1 MSTNVPPV
9 AQDLDTLCVNTI
21 RTLAADAVQEANS
34 GHPGMPMGAAP
45 MAYALWM
52 RFLCFNPQDPAW
64 PNRDRFVLSAGHGSM
79 LLYALL
85 HLTGHAL
92 SLEDIKQFRQWGS
105 VTPGHPEFGHTP
117 GVETTT
123 GPLGQGFGNA
133 VGMALAEAR
142 LAAEFNR
149 PGHDIIDHRT
159 YVIAS
164 DGDIMEGVQS
174 EAASIAGH
182 LGLHKLTVL
191 YDDNLITIDG
201 STDLTFSED
210 VEKRYES
217 YGWHVQFVEDGNDI
231 AALTCALTSTEAED
245 DRPSLIRIRTNIGYG
260 SPNRQDTSKSHG
272 EPLGEEEVRLTK
284 ENLDWPTTAKFEVPV
299 EVAAHFRAA
308 GERGGSLQQ
317 QWQELWDSYR
327 RTHESEADELKRR
340 LDGRLADGWDEDL
353 PLFVAEDGPI
363 ATRAASGKAL
373 NALAVRLPELMGG
386 SADLAGSNKTD
397 IVGETDFNK
406 GVYDARNIRFGVREH
421 GMGAILNG
429 MALHRGF
436 IPYGGT
442 FLIFSDY
449 MRPSIRLAA
458 LMGQRVIYVYT
469 HDSIGVG
476 EDGPTHQPIE
486 HLASLRA
493 LPGLVVI
500 RPADANET
508 SEAWRVAVQCPE
520 VPTALVLTRQKL
532 PILSSIVE
540 DVAIAADLARGAYV
554 LVENRSGEPDIILL
568 ASGSE
573 VHIVLQVWQ
582 RLIASGV
589 GARVVSM
596 PSWELF
602 EQQDESYRNKVLP
615 PNVEKRLAVEA
626 GTSFGWSRYIGL
638 SGEVIGIDRY
648 GASAPGGTNMER
660 FGFTPD
666 NIEKRARALL
676 AT

>member
-1 MSTNVPPV
+1 MSTNASPA

-21 RTLAADAVQEANS
+21 RTLAADAVQKANS
-34 GHPGMPMGAAP
+34 GHPGMPMGTAP
-45 MAYALWM
+45 MAYALWT
-52 RFLCFNPQDPAW
+52 RFLRFNPQDPAW

-85 HLTGHAL
+85 HLTGYDL
-92 SLEDIKQFRQWGS
+92 SLEDIKQFRQWDS
-105 VTPGHPEFGHTP
+105 ATPGHPELGHTP

-174 EAASIAGH
+174 EAASFAGH

-210 VEKRYES
+210 VEKRYEA
-217 YGWHVQFVEDGNDI
+217 YGWHVQFVEDGNDVD
-231 AALTCALTSTEAED
+231 ALTAAVAAANAEAE
-245 DRPSLIRIRTNIGYG
+245 RPSLIRVRTNIGYG

-284 ENLDWPTTAKFEVPV
+284 ENLGWPAEASFEVPV
-299 EVAAHFRAA
+299 AAAAHFRAA
-308 GERGGSLQQ
+308 GERGDSLQS
-317 QWQELWDSYR
+317 QWQKRLDAYR
-327 RTHESEADELKRR
+327 TDHEADADELQRR
-340 LDGRLADGWDEDL
+340 LDGRLADGWDADL
-353 PLFVAEDGPI
+353 PQFAAEDGPI

-373 NALAVRLPELMGG
+373 NALATRLPELMGG

-397 IVGETDFNK
+397 IDGEADFNK
-406 GVYDARNIRFGVREH
+406 GAYDARNIRFGIREH
-421 GMGAILNG
+421 AMGAILNG
-429 MALHRGF
+429 MVLHRGF

-469 HDSIGVG
+469 HDSIGLG

-493 LPGLVVI
+493 MPGLLVI

-508 SEAWRVAVQCPE
+508 SEAWRVAVQRSDA
-520 VPTALVLTRQKL
+520 PTALVLTRQKL
-532 PILSSIVE
+532 PVLSSIVA
-540 DVAIAADLARGAYV
+540 DVAAAGELARGAYV
-554 LVENRSGEPDIILL
+554 LADSPSSLPEIILL

-573 VHIVLQVWQ
+573 VHVALQAWQ
-582 RLIASGV
+582 RLTADGV
-589 GARVVSM
+589 GARLVSM

-602 EQQDESYRNKVLP
+602 EEQDGSYRDAVLP
-615 PNVEKRLAVEA
+615 PSVEKRLAIEA
-626 GTSFGWSRYIGL
+626 GSSFGWSRYVGL
-638 SGEVIGIDRY
+638 SGDVIGIDRF
-648 GASAPGGTNMER
+648 GASSPGSTNMEE

-666 NIEKRARALL
+666 NVERRARALL
-676 AT
+676 MS

>member
-1 MSTNVPPV
+1 MSTNASPV
-9 AQDLDTLCVNTI
+9 AQDLDTLCINTI
-21 RTLAADAVQEANS
+21 RTLAADAVQKANS

-45 MAYALWM
+45 MAYALWT
-52 RFLCFNPQDPAW
+52 RFLRFNPQDTAW

-85 HLTGHAL
+85 HLTGHDL
-92 SLEDIKQFRQWGS
+92 SVEDIKKFRQWGS
-105 VTPGHPEFGHTP
+105 ATPGHPEFGHTP

-133 VGMALAEAR
+133 VGMALAEVR

-182 LGLHKLTVL
+182 FGLHKLTVL

-210 VEKRYES
+210 VEKRYEA
-217 YGWHVQFVEDGNDI
+217 YGWHVQSVDDGNDVDAVT
-231 AALTCALTSTEAED
+231 AAVAAANAEAE
-245 DRPSLIRIRTNIGYG
+245 RPSLIRVRTNIGYG

-272 EPLGEEEVRLTK
+272 EALGEEEVRLTK
-284 ENLDWPTTAKFEVPV
+284 ENLGWPAAASFDVPA

-308 GERGGSLQQ
+308 GERGDSLQS
-317 QWQELWDSYR
+317 QWQERLDAYR
-327 RTHESEADELKRR
+327 ADHEADADELQRR
-340 LDGRLADGWDEDL
+340 LEGRLADGWDADL
-353 PLFVAEDGPI
+353 PLFAAEDGPI

-373 NALAVRLPELMGG
+373 NALALRLPELMGG

-397 IVGETDFNK
+397 IDGETDFNK
-406 GVYDARNIRFGVREH
+406 GAFDGRNIRFGIREH
-421 GMGAILNG
+421 ALGTILNG

-469 HDSIGVG
+469 HDSIGLG

-486 HLASLRA
+486 QLASLRA
-493 LPGLVVI
+493 LPGLLVI

-508 SEAWRVAVQCPE
+508 SEAWRVAVQRSDA
-520 VPTALVLTRQKL
+520 PTALVLTRQKL
-532 PILSSIVE
+532 PILSSIVA
-540 DVAIAADLARGAYV
+540 DVAAAGELARGAYV
-554 LVENRSGEPDIILL
+554 LADSPSGLPEIILL

-573 VHIVLQVWQ
+573 VHVALRAWQ
-582 RLIASGV
+582 RLTADGV

-602 EQQDESYRNKVLP
+602 EEQDGSYRRAVLP
-615 PNVEKRLAVEA
+615 PGVEKRLAVEA
-626 GTSFGWSRYIGL
+626 GSSFGWSRYVGL
-638 SGEVIGIDRY
+638 SGDVIGIDRY
-648 GASAPGGTNMER
+648 GASAPGATNMEE
-660 FGFTPD
+660 FGFTSS
-666 NIEKRARALL
+666 NVEQRARALL
-676 AT
+676 VS